1 MFYGISLTA
10 ILVALWLTLSGPF
23 TLSGDYPIVMGLG
36 LLSII
41 GTVALTYRMRIVDRE
56 TVPIGPAL
64 ALFTYW
70 GWLGGE
76 IVKANLAVLRLV
88 MKPEVEVEPRL
99 IRVSA
104 EQRSDL
110 GRSVFANSIT
120 LTPGTVTVDVE
131 DDGFLVH
138 ALDNSF
144 TDPAGFAEMGARSD
158 VASDGRKTGMATGEA
173 N

>member
-88 MKPEVEVEPRL
+88 MKPEIEVEPRL

-120 LTPGTVTVDVE
+120 LTPGTVTVDIE

-138 ALDNSF
+138 ALDTSF
-144 TDPAGFAEMGARSD
+144 TDPAGFAEMGARADS
-158 VASDGRKTGMATGEA
+158 ATDGRRKEVK
-173 N
+173 

>member
-36 LLSII
+36 VLSI
-41 GTVALTYRMRIVDRE
+41 
-56 TVPIGPAL
+56 
-64 ALFTYW
+64 
-70 GWLGGE
+70 

-88 MKPEVEVEPRL
+88 MKPEIEVEPRL
-99 IRVSA
+99 IRVPA
-104 EQRSDL
+104 EQRTDL

-158 VASDGRKTGMATGEA
+158 IASDGKKKRAD
-173 N
+173 

>member
-36 LLSII
+36 VISII
-41 GTVALTYRMRIVDRE
+41 ATVALTYRMRIVDRE
-56 TVPIGPAL
+56 TIPVGPAVP
-64 ALFTYW
+64 LFSYW

-76 IVKANLAVLRLV
+76 IVKANLAVLRLI
-88 MKPEVEVEPRL
+88 MKPEIEVEPRL
-99 IRVSA
+99 IHVVA
-104 EQRSDL
+104 DQRSDL

-158 VASDGRKTGMATGEA
+158 AASDGKKTGAG
-173 N
+173 